1 MKKAAWMTLLTGPAL
16 LTTAILLTATTA
28 KATEIPSL
36 QTGPTETSIETFPSV
51 GDLNNPAPE
60 AEDTMGQLRS
70 VTELSDVQPTDWAY
84 EALRNLVEKYGCIA
98 GYPDQTFRGNRA
110 LTRYEFAAGVNACLE
125 AITAQIQPGGD
136 FVTREDLNT
145 LERLLNQFQ
154 AEIATLRGR
163 VDSLETRTR
172 ELEENQFSTTTKL
185 AGEVII
191 AATDGIGDG
200 SNSTP
205 SLQQRVRLYLNTSF
219 TGEDL
224 LVTRLQVGN
233 SQSLDQNNLNNGIPY
248 GFTTS
253 EGFQTH
259 QVFGNTGNNVL
270 LDWLSY
276 TFPVGNKFKVTV
288 EATGGVFD
296 DFTPTLNPFFESY
309 DGGNGSIS
317 TFGQRNPIYR
327 LGGGQGIGISFKPS
341 SQLELTAGYL
351 ASEGASPVAG
361 NGFFDGNYSA
371 LGQVTWTPSDRFGV
385 AFTYNHAYFG
395 PGSFGFDNGGGSLA
409 TGNLPFAGTAVA
421 NTVGADSPVTSNSY
435 GLQMSLRVSPRF
447 QVNGW
452 VGYTDVFLRD
462 SDINGKIWNGAI
474 AFAFPDLG
482 KQGNLAGIIVG
493 VEPYLKE
500 LDGFDNFFAT
510 DLPLHVEAFYK
521 YQLTDNIAITPG
533 VIWLTAPNQDNS
545 NNDAVIGTLR
555 TTFNF

>member
-233 SQSLDQNNLNNGIPY
+233 SQSLDHNNLNNGIPY

-409 TGNLPFAGTAVA
+409 TGNLPFAGTALA
-421 NTVGADSPVTSNSY
+421 NTVGANSPVTSNSY

>member
-1 MKKAAWMTLLTGPAL
+1 MKKSPWLKLLTGPLVISA
-16 LTTAILLTATTA
+16 AILAATTA
-28 KATEIPSL
+28 TATETPGL
-36 QTGPTETSIETFPSV
+36 QLAQTETSIENFPSV
-51 GDLNNPAPE
+51 GDLNNPTPE

-70 VTELSDVQPTDWAY
+70 VNELSDVQPTDWAY
-84 EALRNLVEKYGCIA
+84 EALRNLVEKYGCIV
-98 GYPDQTFRGNRA
+98 GYPDRTFRGNRA

-125 AITAQIQPGGD
+125 AITAQIQPGGN
-136 FVTREDLNT
+136 FVTREDLAT
-145 LERLLNQFQ
+145 LERLLNEFQ

-163 VDSLETRTR
+163 VDSLEARTR

-185 AGEVII
+185 AGEVIL
-191 AATDGIGDG
+191 AATDSIGDS
-200 SNSTP
+200 SNSVP
-205 SLQQRVRLYLNTSF
+205 SLQQRVRLFLNTSF
-219 TGEDL
+219 TGQDL

-233 SQSLDQNNLNNGIPY
+233 SQPLDNTNLNNTIPY
-248 GFTTS
+248 NLTTS

-276 TFPVGNKFKVTV
+276 TFPLGDTLKVTV

-296 DFTPTLNPFFESY
+296 DFTPTLNPLFESY

-317 TFGQRNPIYR
+317 TFAQRNPIYR

-351 ASEGASPVAG
+351 ASEGSSPVPG

-371 LGQVTWTPSDRFGV
+371 LGQLTWTPSDRFGV

-421 NTVGADSPVTSNSY
+421 NTIGATNPVTSNSY
-435 GLQMSLRVSPRF
+435 GLQMALRVSPRF
-447 QVNGW
+447 QINGW
-452 VGYTDVFLRD
+452 VGYTDVYLRD

-474 AFAFPDLG
+474 ALGFPDLG
-482 KQGNLAGIIVG
+482 KQGNLAGIVVG

-500 LDGFDNFFAT
+500 LDGFEDFFAT
-510 DLPLHVEAFYK
+510 DVPLHVEAFYK
-521 YQLTDNIAITPG
+521 YQVTDNIAITPG

-545 NNDAVIGTLR
+545 NSDIVIGTLR